1 MSLPALL
8 KHLSHEPIGRFP
20 VWLMR
25 QAGRF
30 LPRYQAIRKNHAFWK
45 MVTTPQIA
53 AEVSLLPL
61 EVLEV
66 DAVILFSDILTLP
79 HGLGVSIEMKEG
91 SGPTL
96 ERPFVKESDFNI
108 FERFD
113 PKRHTPF
120 VGDALSILSEKIPD
134 MLTLIGFAGA
144 PWSVACYLM
153 GGGSHDK
160 FGVIKNSMYE
170 RPKEL
175 AYALKTLSDA
185 TRKYV
190 QYQITHGAQL
200 IQLFDTWVSEMPREF
215 FVGYYAEILKD
226 LLQDLRASKA
236 PLIYYSKTAHH
247 LLPDL
252 ASLPCDILG
261 VDGLLP
267 LPRVEALTMAR
278 FSLQGN
284 LDPLVLLGSEAR
296 IRFRTRQLVAQA
308 RTLKHPPILNLGH
321 GILPTTPVK
330 NVQIF
335 LQEAGALWI

>member
-1 MSLPALL
+1 MTPILL
-8 KHLSHEPIGRFP
+8 RHLSHEPIGRFP

-45 MVTTPQIA
+45 RVTTPQIA

-79 HGLGVSIEMKEG
+79 YGLGVPIEMKEG
-91 SGPTL
+91 AGPTL
-96 ERPFVKESDFNI
+96 ERPFVKESDFGI

-113 PKRHTPF
+113 PKKHTPF
-120 VGDALSILSEKIPD
+120 VGETLSILSEKIPEEK
-134 MLTLIGFAGA
+134 TLIGFAGA

-153 GGGSHDK
+153 GGTPHDK
-160 FGVIKNSMYE
+160 FVVAKRAMYE

-175 AYALKTLSDA
+175 ADALKTLANA

-190 QYQITHGAQL
+190 EYQITHGAQL

-215 FVGYYAEILKD
+215 FVEYYAEICKS
-226 LLQDLRASKA
+226 LLRDLRASKV
-236 PLIYYSKTAHH
+236 PLIYYSKGTSH

-261 VDGLLP
+261 VDSLLP
-267 LPRVEALTMAR
+267 LPRVEALTLGA

-296 IRFRTRQLVAQA
+296 IRFQTRRLVGEA

-321 GILPTTPVK
+321 GVCPTTPVK
-330 NVQIF
+330 NVRLF
-335 LQEAGALWI
+335 LQEAGAPWI